1 MKLEYRPNAIKQL
14 NKLPEREKRKIVKK
28 LNLLVND
35 PLSGKLLQGEYLGY
49 RSLRAWP
56 YRIIY
61 ELTKTSVRILSLSHR
76 QSAY

>member
-61 ELTKTSVRILSLSHR
+61 RLTTTSVLILSIAHR